1 MNKKEQDNNIL
12 DAQEKLNLLTEFGR
26 QISHHNSLDS
36 LLSLIARQIQKIIG
50 VKRCFIFIK
59 DDSRKEFWSK
69 IASGKGLKY
78 SEIHLPLHGNNIA
91 CAVAKS
97 GHTINLADAYS
108 DERFSKELDIITGFK
123 TTALLAVPL
132 KNKEG
137 KVIGVFQLNNKE
149 DNTPFNSKDEGLLKL
164 LATLAGGNIEIAALY
179 EEVKLANLETIYR
192 LAFAAEYR
200 DQYDTKTHLEHIST
214 VCEMLARELGFSG
227 IEVENIKNASL
238 LHDIGKVAIPDHIL
252 LKPGKLTPK
261 EYEIMKEHTKY
272 SEKILKG
279 AKSKI
284 LETAYKMSI
293 AHHEKWDGSGY
304 PNGLKGEEIPLEAR
318 ILAVADVFDALCMK
332 RVYKQAW
339 PLKKAYEY
347 IVSKA
352 GTEFDEKVV
361 SVFKKIF
368 PEILKLYNKVGI
380 TNGGY
385 NG

>member
-1 MNKKEQDNNIL
+1 MNKDEQKNSIL
-12 DAQEKLNLLTEFGR
+12 DAQEKLNLLTEFGS
-26 QISHHNSLDS
+26 QISHLSNLES
-36 LLSLIARQIQKIIG
+36 LLSLIAEQKQKIIG

-59 DDSRKEFWSK
+59 DDSRNEFWSK

-97 GHTINLADAYS
+97 GHTVNIADAYS

-123 TTALLAVPL
+123 TTSLLAVPL

-149 DNTPFNSKDEGLLKL
+149 DNTPFNSRDEGLLKL

-192 LAFAAEYR
+192 LAVAAEYR
-200 DQYDTKTHLEHIST
+200 DQYDTKTHLAHISAI
-214 VCEMLARELGFSG
+214 CEMLAKELGFSS

-252 LKPGKLTPK
+252 LKPGKLTPQ
-261 EYEIMKEHTKY
+261 EYELMKEHTKY

-284 LETAYKMSI
+284 LETAYKMSVS
-293 AHHEKWDGSGY
+293 HHEKWDGSGY
-304 PNGLKGEEIPLEAR
+304 PSKLKEEQIPIEAR
-318 ILAVADVFDALCMK
+318 ILSVADVFDALCMK
-332 RVYKQAW
+332 RVYKKAW
-339 PLKKAYEY
+339 PLQEAYDY
-347 IVSKA
+347 MLSKA
-352 GTEFDEKVV
+352 GVDFDPKVIEA
-361 SVFKKIF
+361 FKKVF
-368 PEILKLYNKVGI
+368 PGILKLYKSK
-380 TNGGY
+380 
-385 NG
+385 

>member
-1 MNKKEQDNNIL
+1 MNTKEEKNNGL
-12 DAQEKLNLLTEFGR
+12 DAQEKLNLLTEFGK
-26 QISHHNSLDS
+26 QIAHHSSLDT
-36 LLSLIARQIQKIIG
+36 LLSLIAQQIQKIIG

-59 DDSRKEFWSK
+59 DDSRDEFWSK

-78 SEIHLPLHGNNIA
+78 SEIHLPLHGQNIA

-97 GHTINLADAYS
+97 GHTINIADAYS

-123 TTALLAVPL
+123 TTSLLAVPL

-149 DNTPFNSKDEGLLKL
+149 DNTPFNSRDEGLLKL
-164 LATLAGGNIEIAALY
+164 LATLASGNIEIAALY

-192 LAFAAEYR
+192 LAVAAEYR
-200 DQYDTKTHLEHIST
+200 DQYDTKTHLSHISAI
-214 VCEMLARELGFSG
+214 CEMLAKELGFSNS
-227 IEVENIKNASL
+227 EVEQIKNASL

-279 AKSKI
+279 AKSKM
-284 LETAYKMSI
+284 LETAYKMSV

-304 PNGLKGEEIPLEAR
+304 PNGLKGEEIPIEAR
-318 ILAVADVFDALCMK
+318 ILAVADVFDALCMN
-332 RVYKQAW
+332 RVYKKAW
-339 PLKKAYEY
+339 PLQEAYEY

-352 GTEFDEKVV
+352 NTDFDGKVV
-361 SVFKKIF
+361 EAFKKVF
-368 PEILKLYNKVGI
+368 PQILKLY
-380 TNGGY
+380 
-385 NG
+385 

>member
-1 MNKKEQDNNIL
+1 MNREQQKNNAGL
-12 DAQEKLNLLTEFGR
+12 DAQEKLNLLTEFGK
-26 QISHHNSLDS
+26 QIAHHSSLDT
-36 LLSLIARQIQKIIG
+36 LLSLIAQQIQKIIG

-59 DDSRKEFWSK
+59 DDSRNEFWSK

-91 CAVAKS
+91 CAVATS

-108 DERFSKELDIITGFK
+108 DERFSQELDIITGFK
-123 TTALLAVPL
+123 TTSLLAVPL

-149 DNTPFNSKDEGLLKL
+149 DNTPFNSRDEGLLKL

-192 LAFAAEYR
+192 LAVAAEYR
-200 DQYDTKTHLEHIST
+200 DQHDTKTHLSHISA
-214 VCEMLARELGFSG
+214 VCELLAKELGFSR

-252 LKPGKLTPK
+252 LKPGKLTPQ

-284 LETAYKMSI
+284 LETAYKMSV

-318 ILAVADVFDALCMK
+318 ILSVADVFDALCMN
-332 RVYKQAW
+332 RIYKKAW
-339 PLKKAYEY
+339 PLEKAYDY

-352 GTEFDEKVV
+352 GKDFDEKVV
-361 SVFKKIF
+361 EVFKKVF
-368 PEILKLYNKVGI
+368 PDILKIYGSKE
-380 TNGGY
+380 
-385 NG
+385 

>member
-1 MNKKEQDNNIL
+1 MNKEEQKNSSVL
-12 DAQEKLNLLTEFGR
+12 DAQEKLNLLTEFGK
-26 QISHHNSLDS
+26 QISHHSNLDR
-36 LLSLIARQIQKIIG
+36 LLSLIAEQIQKIIG

-59 DDSRKEFWSK
+59 DDSKKEFWSK

-108 DERFSKELDIITGFK
+108 DERFSKELDVITGFK

-149 DNTPFNSKDEGLLKL
+149 DNTPFNSRDEGLLKL
-164 LATLAGGNIEIAALY
+164 LATLASGNIEIATLY

-192 LAFAAEYR
+192 LAVAAEYR
-200 DQYDTKTHLEHIST
+200 DQYDTKTHLTHISSI
-214 VCEMLARELGFSG
+214 CEMIAKEMGFSG

-252 LKPGKLTPK
+252 LKPGKLTPQ
-261 EYEIMKEHTKY
+261 EYELMKEHTKY

-284 LETAYKMSI
+284 LEIAYKMSV

-304 PNGLKGEEIPLEAR
+304 PNGLKGEDIPLEAR
-318 ILAVADVFDALCMK
+318 ILAVADVFDALCMN
-332 RVYKQAW
+332 RVYKKAW
-339 PLKKAYEY
+339 PLENAYEY

-352 GTEFDEKVV
+352 GTDFDGKVV
-361 SVFKKIF
+361 EVFKKVF
-368 PEILKLYNKVGI
+368 PNILKLYRK
-380 TNGGY
+380 
-385 NG
+385 

>member
-1 MNKKEQDNNIL
+1 MNKDEQKNSIL
-12 DAQEKLNLLTEFGR
+12 DAQEKLNLLTEFGS
-26 QISHHNSLDS
+26 QISHLSNLES
-36 LLSLIARQIQKIIG
+36 LLSLIAEQIQKIIG

-59 DDSRKEFWSK
+59 DDSRNEFWSK

-97 GHTINLADAYS
+97 GHTVNIADAYS

-123 TTALLAVPL
+123 TTSLLAVPL

-149 DNTPFNSKDEGLLKL
+149 DNTPFNSRDEGLLKL

-192 LAFAAEYR
+192 LAVAAEYR
-200 DQYDTKTHLEHIST
+200 DQYDTKTHLAHISAI
-214 VCEMLARELGFSG
+214 CEMLAKELGFSS

-252 LKPGKLTPK
+252 LKPGKLTPQ
-261 EYEIMKEHTKY
+261 EYELMKEHTKY

-284 LETAYKMSI
+284 LETAYKMSVS
-293 AHHEKWDGSGY
+293 HHEKWDGSGY
-304 PNGLKGEEIPLEAR
+304 PSKLKEEQIPIEAR
-318 ILAVADVFDALCMK
+318 ILSVADVFDALCMK
-332 RVYKQAW
+332 RVYKKAW
-339 PLKKAYEY
+339 PLQEAYDY
-347 IVSKA
+347 MLSKA
-352 GTEFDEKVV
+352 
-361 SVFKKIF
+361 
-368 PEILKLYNKVGI
+368 
-380 TNGGY
+380 
-385 NG
+385 